1 MVLTSCSLLH
11 GIVPAGGKH
20 GDMAYA
26 AAFIIHTTPMLTEL
40 DAFSWWTISDICACD
55 SLSLQCYLK

>member
-1 MVLTSCSLLH
+1 
-11 GIVPAGGKH
+11 
-20 GDMAYA
+20 MAYA

-55 SLSLQCYLK
+55 SLSLSSATLSEDAYSLPGCNGWDGS